1 VEKIKVLLVANQ
13 RTLLGFNRWAKVPN
27 LGLSSIAANLNKD
40 ICEVKI
46 IDLVI
51 AKNPD

>member
-1 VEKIKVLLVANQ
+1 LVYKWKNKSFIVANQ
-13 RTLLGFNRWAKVPN
+13 RTILGFNRWAKVPN

-46 IDLVI
+46 I
-51 AKNPD
+51 